1 MSKKQPYPPNQI
13 NAIKPSWR
21 FMFSHPVHL
30 VSLGFGTGLSP
41 IAPGTM
47 GTLFAWFS
55 FRLLDRYLTQWG
67 WALLILA
74 GFVLGAVAVGYTARK
89 LGVEDPGSANLDEII
104 AFWLVLLFIMPASF
118 TMQLIAFLLFR
129 FFDIVKP
136 QPIRYIEQ
144 RFSGGFGIMFDDIAA
159 AFFTLLV
166 MALWQS
172 IRSA

>member
-1 MSKKQPYPPNQI
+1 MSKKSHQPNQT

-21 FMFSHPVHL
+21 FMLSHPVHL
-30 VSLGFGTGLSP
+30 VSLGFGTGLSA

-55 FRLLDRYLTQWG
+55 FGLLDRYLTQGG
-67 WALLILA
+67 WALLILTS
-74 GFVLGAVAVGYTARK
+74 FVLGAAAVGYTARK
-89 LGVEDPGSANLDEII
+89 LGVEDPGGANLDEIV

-118 TMQLIAFLLFR
+118 MTQLMAFLLFR

-144 RFSGGFGIMFDDIAA
+144 RFSGGFGIMFDDVAA

-166 MALWQS
+166 MAIWQS
-172 IRSA
+172 IRLA